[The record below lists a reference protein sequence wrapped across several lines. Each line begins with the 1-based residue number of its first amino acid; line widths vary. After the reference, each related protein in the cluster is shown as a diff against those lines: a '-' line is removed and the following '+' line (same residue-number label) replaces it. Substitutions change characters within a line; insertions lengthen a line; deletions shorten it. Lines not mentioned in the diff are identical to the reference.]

1 MNKSLLV
8 VFLALLIYGWNYWG
22 TSIYTLDEAKNAG
35 SAVEMMRR
43 GDPFVPTFNDEYHD
57 KPGLQYLFFATAY
70 KLFGINPFSARFF
83 SVIFGVLLVLT
94 VYQFVKRI
102 LNKSIAFYTSLIL
115 IASLQLT
122 IQFRMAVPDPFL
134 LFFLTLGLLSFYV
147 GYSEKKVKFL
157 YLFYVSIGFGFVAKG
172 PIAFALPGL
181 IVLIFLLLRKDFS
194 WRTLM
199 SLKIIQGGLLSLLVA
214 LPWYIGVGLVTDW
227 KWLEYF
233 FITHNLERYTT
244 TFEGHGGFLF
254 DGVVIVFAALLPA
267 SIFFPQALR
276 QAWSARKQEPFILIA
291 LSACIAVIGFFFFSK
306 TVLPSYVE
314 PCVPFAAILLAK
326 FIYDSQHSAALKSQK
341 LWING
346 IAFCVIAVAMPIAA
360 VIALQLDP
368 ELKDLYLRGLYFLIV
383 PVGAFVGLYF
393 LRKQK
398 VQHALYVYTGTFMI
412 LLVLISM
419 FALPQVDAKNPVVRS
434 VKLIEEYNRPMAYYK
449 RINSAY
455 VFQLGKSI
463 KKLDNEAELDT
474 FVKQNGKV
482 IIISAEGEWSELN
495 KPEFKVVFKA
505 KDLFESPVS
514 LVAVN

>member
-1 MNKSLLV
+1 
-8 VFLALLIYGWNYWG
+8 
-22 TSIYTLDEAKNAG
+22 
-35 SAVEMMRR
+35 
-43 GDPFVPTFNDEYHD
+43 
-57 KPGLQYLFFATAY
+57 
-70 KLFGINPFSARFF
+70 
-83 SVIFGVLLVLT
+83 
-94 VYQFVKRI
+94 
-102 LNKSIAFYTSLIL
+102 
-115 IASLQLT
+115 
-122 IQFRMAVPDPFL
+122 
-134 LFFLTLGLLSFYV
+134 
-147 GYSEKKVKFL
+147 
-157 YLFYVSIGFGFVAKG
+157 
-172 PIAFALPGL
+172 
-181 IVLIFLLLRKDFS
+181 
-194 WRTLM
+194 
-199 SLKIIQGGLLSLLVA
+199 

-227 KWLEYF
+227 RWLEYF